1 MAWFTTV
8 AEQKD
13 GLGAVGL
20 VITFDTLAYSKVLKN
35 SGMDAVQAEAL
46 AEAQKVAMA
55 EMVHAKDLATQT
67 DIVRLE
73 ANIEKYKHETVRW
86 LMGMFM
92 VQMALI
98 IAVLAYLK

>member
-1 MAWFTTV
+1 
-8 AEQKD
+8 
-13 GLGAVGL
+13 
-20 VITFDTLAYSKVLKN
+20 
-35 SGMDAVQAEAL
+35 MDAVQAEAL

-73 ANIEKYKHETVRW
+73 ANIVKYKHETVRW
-86 LMGMFM
+86 LMGLFM